1 MLLIYFYIANEY
13 SNKLIYDNLLIS
25 INIPMDYNLIIF
37 TACAFFIGAFIAYQA
52 ANIAGR
58 KLQSTLNSKVDLLE
72 EQALSTIE
80 KSEHASQMSQ
90 LEQTNAQLNS
100 QIENLQDQIIEIQAK
115 ADEELSKRIS
125 DYEEQINNLSNEYES
140 DKSFLKEKL
149 DTVEI
154 DLADLADLLVT
165 FERWHESLTQLML
178 HNAEMHKQNQE
189 FFNIVKQIVIL
200 ALNAAIEAARAGEH
214 GRGFAVVA
222 DEVRNLAM
230 RSQELSES
238 YKENLNKND
247 FLTTATFQDIQA
259 GGKMILTDIS
269 ATTDVVK
276 QALKRL

>member
-1 MLLIYFYIANEY
+1 DQI
-13 SNKLIYDNLLIS
+13 
-25 INIPMDYNLIIF
+25 
-37 TACAFFIGAFIAYQA
+37 TQ
-52 ANIAGR
+52 
-58 KLQSTLNSKVDLLE
+58 LE
-72 EQALSTIE
+72 ESNQTLQEQLDIALGSV
-80 KSEHASQMSQ
+80 SSF
-90 LEQTNAQLNS
+90 
-100 QIENLQDQIIEIQAK
+100 
-115 ADEELSKRIS
+115 
-125 DYEEQINNLSNEYES
+125 EEQIGGLNNQISTVQDQLENEKAILENEYRAQIDELNSTFNAEKES
-140 DKSFLKEKL
+140 LSSQLTQVEK
-149 DTVEI
+149 

-178 HNAEMHKQNQE
+178 HNAEMHTQNQE

-259 GGKMILTDIS
+259 SGKMILTDVS
-269 ATTDVVK
+269 STTEIVK
-276 QALKRL
+276 NMLNQL

>member
-1 MLLIYFYIANEY
+1 MN
-13 SNKLIYDNLLIS
+13 N
-25 INIPMDYNLIIF
+25 NLILF
-37 TACAFFIGAFIAYQA
+37 SVAAFALGAILVFQLCRKHFNKKIQLVTDQKNSLEGELHNNQGQITLQNTRITELEDELEATHQA
-52 ANIAGR
+52 NN
-58 KLQSTLNSKVDLLE
+58 SLNDEINNLRSDLAHE
-72 EQALSTIE
+72 KETIQQE
-80 KSEHASQMSQ
+80 M
-90 LEQTNAQLNS
+90 
-100 QIENLQDQIIEIQAK
+100 QDQIDRLQNANTEQK
-115 ADEELSKRIS
+115 AELETKLQLVKS
-125 DYEEQINNLSNEYES
+125 NLS
-140 DKSFLKEKL
+140 
-149 DTVEI
+149 
-154 DLADLADLLVT
+154 DLAALLVT

-259 GGKMILTDIS
+259 GGKMILTDVSSTSEI
-269 ATTDVVK
+269 VK
-276 QALKRL
+276 SLLASL

>member
-1 MLLIYFYIANEY
+1 
-13 SNKLIYDNLLIS
+13 
-25 INIPMDYNLIIF
+25 MDYNLIIF
-37 TACAFFIGAFIAYQA
+37 TFSAFIIGAFIAYKVA
-52 ANIAGR
+52 KNAE
-58 KLQSTLNSKVDLLE
+58 KSMLSTLDAKIDLLE
-72 EQALSTIE
+72 RQALNTIE
-80 KSEHASQMSQ
+80 KSEHTKQVTQ
-90 LEQTNAQLNS
+90 LEQTNSQLNS
-100 QIENLQDQIIEIQAK
+100 QLESLQDQIIEIQTQ
-115 ADEELSKRIS
+115 ADKELSART
-125 DYEEQINNLSNEYES
+125 NEYELRIS
-140 DKSFLKEKL
+140 ELTDAHQLDKSFLKEKL

-247 FLTTATFQDIQA
+247 FLTTTTFQDIQA
-259 GGKMILTDIS
+259 GGKMILTEIS

-276 QALKRL
+276 QALQRL

>member
-1 MLLIYFYIANEY
+1 MN
-13 SNKLIYDNLLIS
+13 N
-25 INIPMDYNLIIF
+25 NLIF
-37 TACAFFIGAFIAYQA
+37 VSVAAFALGAILILLLSKKHYAKKLALLNDSKASIEAELMSNQQQLQQANDAVIA
-52 ANIAGR
+52 
-58 KLQSTLNSKVDLLE
+58 LE
-72 EQALSTIE
+72 EQTTSLITSNSKLEQEVSTIQQQLNHE
-80 KSEHASQMSQ
+80 RESTQQEMQ
-90 LEQTNAQLNS
+90 LEIDSLRQSNQSEKAEFSSKLVL
-100 QIENLQDQIIEIQAK
+100 IKDNLH
-115 ADEELSKRIS
+115 
-125 DYEEQINNLSNEYES
+125 
-140 DKSFLKEKL
+140 
-149 DTVEI
+149 
-154 DLADLADLLVT
+154 DLADLLVT

-259 GGKMILTDIS
+259 GGKMILTDVS
-269 ATTDVVK
+269 ATSEIVK
-276 QALKRL
+276 SLLASLE

>member
-1 MLLIYFYIANEY
+1 MDNYFITISVGILALGAIMTTKLVQRYYKTKVNSLTEETNSLNIKLSESEVRLNEQQTKIASMESEIENHQSSNASLNEQVNQLLTQLDQEKTSLTSQYEER
-13 SNKLIYDNLLIS
+13 
-25 INIPMDYNLIIF
+25 IN
-37 TACAFFIGAFIAYQA
+37 
-52 ANIAGR
+52 
-58 KLQSTLNSKVDLLE
+58 DLLNQHQE
-72 EQALSTIE
+72 E
-80 KSEHASQMSQ
+80 KG
-90 LEQTNAQLNS
+90 
-100 QIENLQDQIIEIQAK
+100 
-115 ADEELSKRIS
+115 
-125 DYEEQINNLSNEYES
+125 NLSNQLNQV
-140 DKSFLKEKL
+140 KK
-149 DTVEI
+149 

-259 GGKMILTDIS
+259 GGKMILTDVS
-269 ATTDVVK
+269 STTEIVKDVLE
-276 QALKRL
+276 QLS

>member
-1 MLLIYFYIANEY
+1 MN
-13 SNKLIYDNLLIS
+13 N
-25 INIPMDYNLIIF
+25 NLILFSVAGF
-37 TACAFFIGAFIAYQA
+37 TIGAILVFLLC
-52 ANIAGR
+52 R
-58 KLQSTLNSKVDLLE
+58 KHFNKKIQSVTDHKSLLE
-72 EQALSTIE
+72 EDLNNSQKQISEKNTLIANLEGELESSRISCSELDRKIE
-80 KSEHASQMSQ
+80 E
-90 LEQTNAQLNS
+90 LTAQLAHEKETI
-100 QIENLQDQIIEIQAK
+100 QQEMQDQINHLMDSNQEEK
-115 ADEELSKRIS
+115 AELTKKLTLVKS
-125 DYEEQINNLSNEYES
+125 NLS
-140 DKSFLKEKL
+140 
-149 DTVEI
+149 
-154 DLADLADLLVT
+154 DLAALLVT

-259 GGKMILTDIS
+259 GGKMILTDVSSTSEI
-269 ATTDVVK
+269 VK
-276 QALKRL
+276 SMLASL

>member
-1 MLLIYFYIANEY
+1 MADNNTLLFSVVAFVAGCVASFLITQ
-13 SNKLIYDNLLIS
+13 SNCKKKLNR
-25 INIPMDYNLIIF
+25 
-37 TACAFFIGAFIAYQA
+37 A
-52 ANIAGR
+52 ANDTLSLNEELDTLRNNHYSLNQQIEQSKSLQHQSDDQITDLNGQIASLQRQLEEG
-58 KLQSTLNSKVDLLE
+58 KAALESEHQANLDALQSSH
-72 EQALSTIE
+72 QAE
-80 KSEHASQMSQ
+80 KDSLVSQ
-90 LEQTNAQLNS
+90 LTQV
-100 QIENLQDQIIEIQAK
+100 K
-115 ADEELSKRIS
+115 K
-125 DYEEQINNLSNEYES
+125 
-140 DKSFLKEKL
+140 
-149 DTVEI
+149 

-259 GGKMILTDIS
+259 GGKMILTDVS
-269 ATTDVVK
+269 STTEIVK
-276 QALKRL
+276 NMLTQL

>member
-1 MLLIYFYIANEY
+1 MTDYNTLLFSIAAFIVGSLLTFFLMRAR
-13 SNKLIYDNLLIS
+13 SNKVILSNNAELSAQQDSFNQLHES
-25 INIPMDYNLIIF
+25 NK
-37 TACAFFIGAFIAYQA
+37 A
-52 ANIAGR
+52 
-58 KLQSTLNSKVDLLE
+58 LQSDLESSRLAASSYDDQINHLNI
-72 EQALSTIE
+72 QLSTMQDQLENE
-80 KSEHASQMSQ
+80 KAILESEH
-90 LEQTNAQLNS
+90 QTQINELTNSFSAEKESLSAQL
-100 QIENLQDQIIEIQAK
+100 IQV
-115 ADEELSKRIS
+115 
-125 DYEEQINNLSNEYES
+125 
-140 DKSFLKEKL
+140 EK
-149 DTVEI
+149 

-259 GGKMILTDIS
+259 GGKMILTDVS
-269 ATTDVVK
+269 STTEIIK
-276 QALKRL
+276 NMLNQL

>member
-1 MLLIYFYIANEY
+1 
-13 SNKLIYDNLLIS
+13 
-25 INIPMDYNLIIF
+25 MDYNLIIF
-37 TACAFFIGAFIAYQA
+37 TVSAFIIGAFIAYNVA
-52 ANIAGR
+52 KNAGR
-58 KLQSTLNSKVDLLE
+58 SLLDTSNAKIDLLE
-72 EQALSTIE
+72 RQLLNTID
-80 KSEHASQMSQ
+80 KSEHSSQVTQ
-90 LEQTNAQLNS
+90 LEQTNSQLNS
-100 QIENLQDQIIEIQAK
+100 QIESLQDKIIETQTQADK
-115 ADEELSKRIS
+115 DLSACTDEHELRI
-125 DYEEQINNLSNEYES
+125 NELTDAHQL

-149 DTVEI
+149 DQVEV

-269 ATTDVVK
+269 ATTEVVK
-276 QALKRL
+276 QALQRL

>member
-1 MLLIYFYIANEY
+1 
-13 SNKLIYDNLLIS
+13 
-25 INIPMDYNLIIF
+25 MDYNLIIF
-37 TACAFFIGAFIAYQA
+37 TVSAFIIGAFIAYNVA
-52 ANIAGR
+52 KNVERSLHNTSNAKI
-58 KLQSTLNSKVDLLE
+58 DLLE
-72 EQALSTIE
+72 RQLLNTID
-80 KSEHASQMSQ
+80 KSEHSSQVTQ
-90 LEQTNAQLNS
+90 LEQTNSQLNS
-100 QIENLQDQIIEIQAK
+100 QIESLQDQIIETQTQADK
-115 ADEELSKRIS
+115 DLSTRT
-125 DYEEQINNLSNEYES
+125 DEYELRINELTDAHQL

-149 DTVEI
+149 DQVEV

-269 ATTDVVK
+269 ATTEVVK
-276 QALKRL
+276 QALQRL

>member
-1 MLLIYFYIANEY
+1 
-13 SNKLIYDNLLIS
+13 
-25 INIPMDYNLIIF
+25 MDYNLITF
-37 TACAFFIGAFIAYQA
+37 TVSALVIGALIAYKIAKNAGNRQLKK
-52 ANIAGR
+52 ANDRIEALEQR
-58 KLQSTLNSKVDLLE
+58 ASTTML
-72 EQALSTIE
+72 
-80 KSEHASQMSQ
+80 KSEHERQIIE
-90 LEQTNAQLNS
+90 LEQSNAQLNS
-100 QIENLQDQIIEIQAK
+100 QLESLQDQLLDVRSEAEQ
-115 ADEELSKRIS
+115 ELETRT
-125 DYEEQINNLSNEYES
+125 NEYDS
-140 DKSFLKEKL
+140 RINDLINTHAADKAFLKEKL

-269 ATTDVVK
+269 ATTDIVK
-276 QALKRL
+276 QALQRL

>member
-1 MLLIYFYIANEY
+1 
-13 SNKLIYDNLLIS
+13 
-25 INIPMDYNLIIF
+25 MDYNLIIF
-37 TACAFFIGAFIAYQA
+37 TVSAFVIGALIAYKVAKNASKGQIDTA
-52 ANIAGR
+52 NANI
-58 KLQSTLNSKVDLLE
+58 DLLQR
-72 EQALSTIE
+72 QALNTID
-80 KSEHASQMSQ
+80 KSEHSNQVTQ

-100 QIENLQDQIIEIQAK
+100 QLESLQDQLIDAQTK
-115 ADEELSKRIS
+115 AEQELSSRIN
-125 DYEEQINNLSNEYES
+125 EFETRINELNSEHDT
-140 DKSFLKEKL
+140 DKSFLKERL
-149 DTVEI
+149 DQVEV
-154 DLADLADLLVT
+154 DLVDLADLLVT

-269 ATTDVVK
+269 STTEIVK
-276 QALKRL
+276 QALQRL

>member
-1 MLLIYFYIANEY
+1 
-13 SNKLIYDNLLIS
+13 
-25 INIPMDYNLIIF
+25 MDYNLIIF
-37 TACAFFIGAFIAYQA
+37 TASAFIIGAFIAFKVA
-52 ANIAGR
+52 KNAEKSLLN
-58 KLQSTLNSKVDLLE
+58 TLNAKIDVLE
-72 EQALSTIE
+72 RQALNTID
-80 KSEHASQMSQ
+80 KSEHSNQVTQ
-90 LEQTNAQLNS
+90 LEQTNSQLNS
-100 QIENLQDQIIEIQAK
+100 QLESLQDQIIEVQTQA
-115 ADEELSKRIS
+115 DVELSTRT
-125 DYEEQINNLSNEYES
+125 DEYEIRINELTDTHQL
-140 DKSFLKEKL
+140 DKTFLKEKL
-149 DTVEI
+149 DAVEI

-269 ATTDVVK
+269 ATTEVVK
-276 QALKRL
+276 QALQRL